1 MKLTTYLYMAAATL
15 ALTACGNTSNNDN
28 QQDSIWIAPTVSNEI
43 IDMQAIEH
51 TDTFSIRGKKY
62 TYDFRL
68 APVDSLPVVMN
79 ADGSRYHDNDVTL
92 TVRRDSTVVL
102 RRRFTKHSFASQVP
116 ARELQNFA
124 LVGFSFDFTHADDH
138 SYLRFI
144 ATVGDPD
151 EASDIF
157 YPIEVRVA
165 ADGTYS
171 LHPAENFET
180 ESPYEGMNEDPSDNL
195 GV

>member
-51 TDTFSIRGKKY
+51 TDTFSIHGKKY

-92 TVRRDSTVVL
+92 TVRRDSTG
-102 RRRFTKHSFASQVP
+102 KM
-116 ARELQNFA
+116 E
-124 LVGFSFDFTHADDH
+124 
-138 SYLRFI
+138 
-144 ATVGDPD
+144 
-151 EASDIF
+151 E
-157 YPIEVRVA
+157 E
-165 ADGTYS
+165 S
-171 LHPAENFET
+171 LAVENFR
-180 ESPYEGMNEDPSDNL
+180 ESCRTLPSSVSVSTSPMPTTTPTCASSPPWAIPTRL
-195 GV
+195 PTSSTPSKSVWLPTVHIPSILPKTLRQSRPTKG